1 MVQLVYYDWQS
12 YFSVLFPCS
21 LRDLSDGRNPYGHNY
36 SITEYPYY
44 RCAKML
50 TSLFSFCLPLALS
63 GVFPQDEYP
72 EEVSTDEDDDEMFG
86 SRKRMKRGRALE
98 EEESSPPKKR
108 KGTSNSLFIH

>member
-1 MVQLVYYDWQS
+1 MYSDWQS

-86 SRKRMKRGRALE
+86 SRKRMKRGRGLGEE
-98 EEESSPPKKR
+98 EEESSPAKKW
-108 KGTSNSLFIH
+108 KGT

>member
-1 MVQLVYYDWQS
+1 
-12 YFSVLFPCS
+12 
-21 LRDLSDGRNPYGHNY
+21 
-36 SITEYPYY
+36 
-44 RCAKML
+44 ML